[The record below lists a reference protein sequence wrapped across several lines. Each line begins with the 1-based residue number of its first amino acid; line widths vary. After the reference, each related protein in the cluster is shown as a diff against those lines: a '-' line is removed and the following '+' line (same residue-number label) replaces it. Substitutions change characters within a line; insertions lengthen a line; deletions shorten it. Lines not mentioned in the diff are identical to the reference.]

1 MSETSCRPLPSNV
14 DGAVF
19 PLPTSGASSPKS
31 SRPRHFIA
39 ETLRKQGLSLAFC
52 ARRLGITPSEA
63 RAQADPNFDLTLSQ
77 LAAWREVLDVPL
89 SEIVPS
95 DGVLPDPIRNRALLL
110 RIFKTTR
117 RLKDL
122 SRGGKLEFAVE
133 SLFDQLVE
141 LVPEFRDVPAWPTVG
156 QSHAAR
162 PEGAATDRVDVE
174 FSRFIE
180 ERS

>member
-1 MSETSCRPLPSNV
+1 MSETSCRPLPSNA
-14 DGAVF
+14 DGTLF
-19 PLPTSGASSPKS
+19 PLPTSRSPSPKP

-39 ETLRKQGLSLAFC
+39 ETLRKQGASLSFC
-52 ARRLGITPSEA
+52 ARRLGLSAAEA
-63 RAQADPNFDLTLSQ
+63 RAQADPNADLTLSQ
-77 LAAWREVLDVPL
+77 LSAWSEVLDVPL
-89 SEIVPS
+89 SELVPI
-95 DGVLPDPIRNRALLL
+95 DDVLPDPVRNRALLL
-110 RIFKTTR
+110 RIFKTAR
-117 RLKDL
+117 RLQEL

-141 LVPEFRDVPAWPTVG
+141 LAPEFRDVPPWPTVG

-162 PEGAATDRVDVE
+162 PEGAAVERVDVE